1 MRYSFIR
8 PKPKQY
14 IDSDTKI
21 ILVFL
26 IVTTILTVGF
36 TIFIML
42 KKDNFSNEIESMQ
55 QNIAKYKKENG
66 IYKKEIKRIERLVQK
81 FEAIQTHNTLLKESI
96 QNLFDLVPDQITLTK
111 AILNKNGLVLYG
123 VTPSKDVYNYL
134 LQAPLRS
141 VFHRNDTTF
150 YPLKNGWYRF
160 VSINEGGIDTGNGV
174 NE

>member
-8 PKPKQY
+8 PKPKQF

-21 ILVFL
+21 ILIFL
-26 IVTTILTVGF
+26 VVTIILTAGF
-36 TIFIML
+36 TLFVML
-42 KKDNFSNEIESMQ
+42 KKDNFVDDTLSMQ
-55 QNIAKYKKENG
+55 KSIAKYKKENR

-81 FEAIQTHNTLLKESI
+81 FEAIQTRNTLLKESI

-134 LQAPLRS
+134 LQAPLKS

-160 VSINEGGIDTGNGV
+160 VSINEGGIETGNGV
-174 NE
+174 DE

>member
-1 MRYSFIR
+1 MRYSFTR
-8 PKPKQY
+8 PKPKQF
-14 IDSDTKI
+14 IDSDAKI

-26 IVTTILTVGF
+26 TVTILLTVGF
-36 TIFIML
+36 VIFIML
-42 KKDNFSNEIESMQ
+42 KKGNFESDTLAMQ
-55 QNIAKYKKENG
+55 KNIAKYRKENR
-66 IYKKEIKRIERLVQK
+66 IYKKEIKRIERLAQK
-81 FEAIQTHNTLLKESI
+81 FEAIQTKNTLLKESI

-160 VSINEGGIDTGNGV
+160 VSINEGGIETGNGV
-174 NE
+174 DE

>member
-1 MRYSFIR
+1 MRYSFTR
-8 PKPKQY
+8 PKPKQFM
-14 IDSDTKI
+14 DSDTKI

-26 IVTTILTVGF
+26 TVTILLTVGF
-36 TIFIML
+36 VIFIML
-42 KKDNFSNEIESMQ
+42 KKGNFESDTLAMQ
-55 QNIAKYKKENG
+55 KNIAKYRKENR
-66 IYKKEIKRIERLVQK
+66 IYKKEIKRIERLAQK
-81 FEAIQTHNTLLKESI
+81 FEAIQTKNTLLKESI

-150 YPLKNGWYRF
+150 YPIKNGWYRF
-160 VSINEGGIDTGNGV
+160 VSINEGGIETGNGV
-174 NE
+174 DE

>member
-1 MRYSFIR
+1 MRYSFTR
-8 PKPKQY
+8 PKPKQF

-26 IVTTILTVGF
+26 TVTILLTVGF
-36 TIFIML
+36 VIFIML
-42 KKDNFSNEIESMQ
+42 KKGNFESDTLAMQ
-55 QNIAKYKKENG
+55 KNIAKYRKENR
-66 IYKKEIKRIERLVQK
+66 IYKKEIKRIERLAQK
-81 FEAIQTHNTLLKESI
+81 FEAIQTKNTLLKESI

-160 VSINEGGIDTGNGV
+160 VSINEGGIETGNGV
-174 NE
+174 DE

>member
-8 PKPKQY
+8 PKPKHS

-26 IVTTILTVGF
+26 IVTIILTIGF
-36 TIFIML
+36 AIFIML
-42 KKDNFSNEIESMQ
+42 KKNNFVDDTELMRKD
-55 QNIAKYKKENG
+55 IAKFQNENRVYKS
-66 IYKKEIKRIERLVQK
+66 EIKRIELLVQK
-81 FEAIQTHNTLLKESI
+81 FESVQTRNTLLKESI

-111 AILNKNGLVLYG
+111 AILNKDGLILYG

-134 LQAPLRS
+134 LQAPLKS

-150 YPLKNGWYRF
+150 YPLENGWYRF

-174 NE
+174 DE

>member
-1 MRYSFIR
+1 MRYSFTR
-8 PKPKQY
+8 PKPKQFM
-14 IDSDTKI
+14 DSDTKI
-21 ILVFL
+21 VLVFL
-26 IVTTILTVGF
+26 TVTILLTVGF
-36 TIFIML
+36 VIFIML
-42 KKDNFSNEIESMQ
+42 KKGNFESDTLAMQ
-55 QNIAKYKKENG
+55 KNIAKYRKENR
-66 IYKKEIKRIERLVQK
+66 IYKKEIKRIERLAQK
-81 FEAIQTHNTLLKESI
+81 FEAIQTKNTLLKESI

-160 VSINEGGIDTGNGV
+160 VSINEGGIETGNGV
-174 NE
+174 DE

>member
-1 MRYSFIR
+1 MRYSFTR
-8 PKPKQY
+8 PKPKQFM
-14 IDSDTKI
+14 DSDTKI

-26 IVTTILTVGF
+26 TVTILLTVGF
-36 TIFIML
+36 VIFIML
-42 KKDNFSNEIESMQ
+42 KKGNFESDTLAMQ
-55 QNIAKYKKENG
+55 KNIAKYRKENR
-66 IYKKEIKRIERLVQK
+66 IYKKEIKRIERLAQK
-81 FEAIQTHNTLLKESI
+81 FEAIQTKNTLLKESI

-160 VSINEGGIDTGNGV
+160 VSINEGGIETGNGV
-174 NE
+174 DE